1 MDGLDRDGVRDG
13 AGGAGDRPLVV
24 DLDGTLLR
32 TDLLVESFFALAA
45 ANFFQAMALLPHLKR
60 GKARFKAELAARAG
74 LDVGSLPLNEEFL
87 AWLRGEKARGRRIYL
102 ASAAAE
108 PYVRAMADRVGL
120 FDGIFASGPDLNLSG
135 AAKAEAL
142 SAAFGKGGYDYA
154 GNAEV
159 DLAVWSQAGGVIAVN
174 AAPALLRTVR
184 ARFPQALVIAP
195 RHTTLRDYRRV
206 LRVHQWLKNLL
217 VFIPAF
223 TAHHF
228 DIATVSACLVAFLS
242 FSLCASSVYILND
255 LLDLRNDREH
265 PSKRDRPFASGRVD
279 VLAGLALLPLTLGAA
294 VLVAL
299 WLPWP
304 FMAAL
309 VGYYGMT
316 MAYSTCFKWRATLDV
331 VALACLY
338 GMRLLAGAA
347 AASVTMSSWLLTF
360 SIFLFL
366 SLALVKRCAELRERI
381 RVGAGDPAGRGYRLD
396 DLPILQTLAAASG
409 NVAVLTFFLYLSSPA
424 VVRLYRDPEP
434 LWVAPVILL
443 YWITRVLILTSR
455 GQMLEDPVL
464 FAVKDRTSWICAGLM
479 GVAVVV
485 GI

>member
-1 MDGLDRDGVRDG
+1 MDGLDRDGVG
-13 AGGAGDRPLVV
+13 VAGDRPLVV

-45 ANFFQAMALLPHLKR
+45 ANLFKAVALLPHLKH

-74 LDVGSLPLNEEFL
+74 LDIRSLPINEEFL
-87 AWLRGEKARGRRIYL
+87 TWLRGEKAKGRRIYL

-108 PYVRAMADRVGL
+108 PYVRAMADQVGI
-120 FDGIFASGPDLNLSG
+120 FDGIFASSPDLNLSG
-135 AAKAEAL
+135 AAKADAL
-142 SAAFGKGGYDYA
+142 CAAFGKGGFDYA
-154 GNAEV
+154 GNADI
-159 DLAVWSQAGGVIAVN
+159 DLAVWREAGGVVAVN
-174 AAPALLRTVR
+174 AGHALVRTVR
-184 ARFPQALVIAP
+184 ARFPQALVITP
-195 RHTTLRDYRRV
+195 KHTTWRDYRQV

-228 DIATVSACLVAFLS
+228 DIATISACLVAFLS

-265 PSKRDRPFASGRVD
+265 PSKRKRPFASGRVD
-279 VLAGLALLPLTLGAA
+279 ILAGLALLPVTLGAA
-294 VLVAL
+294 GLVAL
-299 WLPWP
+299 LLPWQ
-304 FMAAL
+304 FMAVL
-309 VGYYGMT
+309 VGYYIMT
-316 MAYSTCFKWRATLDV
+316 MAYSTCFKWQATLDV

-338 GMRLLAGAA
+338 GVRLLAGAA
-347 AASVTMSSWLLTF
+347 AVSVPMSSWLLTF

-381 RVGAGDPAGRGYRLD
+381 RVGAGDPTGRGYRLD

-409 NVAVLTFFLYLSSPA
+409 NVAVLTFFLYISSPT
-424 VVRLYRDPEP
+424 VVQLYRNPEP
-434 LWVAPVILL
+434 LWLVPVILL
-443 YWITRVLILTSR
+443 YWITRVLILTHR

-464 FAVKDRTSWICAGLM
+464 FAVKDRTSWICAALM
-479 GVAVVV
+479 AVAVVV